1 MMKNN
6 NLILLVLVAGIAGCT
21 LPAYSLVSVG
31 PNAIEDM
38 QVQAGGGW
46 NLAPAAFTP
55 NARADAQTWTQ
66 DGPLLDRLVFIPGVP
81 DGEALLNVKQ
91 ESAALPVFRK
101 DMLPNE
107 LEELMESTIVK
118 VFGEGNAAVSTSNL
132 RPQMFGDNR
141 GVMFDMQAK
150 VTESPDYRG
159 TVGAFIANEKLYL
172 VYYLAAEPHYY
183 GKHESAAKAI
193 IESAQLVAAASE

>member
-1 MMKNN
+1 MKHR
-6 NLILLVLVAGIAGCT
+6 NLILLTLVASIAGCA
-21 LPAYSLVSVG
+21 LPAYSLVSAG
-31 PNAIEDM
+31 PNAIEGM

-81 DGEALLNVKQ
+81 DGEALLNVKE

-107 LEELMESTIVK
+107 IEELMESTIVK

-141 GVMFDMQAK
+141 GVMFDLQAK

-159 TVGAFIANEKLYL
+159 TVGAFIANDKLYL
-172 VYYLAAEPHYY
+172 LYYLAAEPYYY
-183 GKHESAAKAI
+183 GKHESAAQAI
-193 IESAQLVAAASE
+193 IESARLAAAKPE

>member
-1 MMKNN
+1 MRISK
-6 NLILLVLVAGIAGCT
+6 LILLVLVAGIAGCA
-21 LPAYSLVSVG
+21 LPAYTLVSVG
-31 PNAIEDM
+31 PNAIADM
-38 QVQAGGGW
+38 RVQAGGGW

-55 NARADAQTWTQ
+55 NGRADAQTWTQ

-81 DGEALLNVKQ
+81 DGEALLNVKE

-101 DMLPNE
+101 DMLPND

-141 GVMFDMQAK
+141 GVVFDMQAK

-172 VYYLAAEPHYY
+172 IYYLAAEPYYY

-193 IESAQLVAAASE
+193 INSTQLVAAAPE

>member
-1 MMKNN
+1 MTKNRN
-6 NLILLVLVAGIAGCT
+6 FILLVLMASISGCA

-31 PNAIEDM
+31 PNEIEDM

-46 NLAPAAFTP
+46 NRAPVAFTP
-55 NARADAQTWTQ
+55 NAHDGAQTWTQ

-81 DGEALLNVKQ
+81 DGEALLTVDDD
-91 ESAALPVFRK
+91 SAALPVFRK

-118 VFGEGNAAVSTSNL
+118 LFGEGNAAVNTSNL

-159 TVGAFIANEKLYL
+159 TVGAFIANDELYL
-172 VYYLAAEPHYY
+172 MFYLAAEPNYY
-183 GKHESAAKAI
+183 GKHESAATAI
-193 IESAQLVAAASE
+193 IESAQMVAAASG

>member
-1 MMKNN
+1 MIRISK
-6 NLILLVLVAGIAGCT
+6 LILLVLVAGIAGCA
-21 LPAYSLVSVG
+21 LPAYTLVSVG
-31 PNAIEDM
+31 PNAIADM
-38 QVQAGGGW
+38 RVQAGGGW

-66 DGPLLDRLVFIPGVP
+66 DGPLLDRLVFIPGVS
-81 DGEALLNVKQ
+81 DGEALLNVKE

-101 DMLPNE
+101 DMLPND

-172 VYYLAAEPHYY
+172 IYYLAAEPYYY

-193 IESAQLVAAASE
+193 INSTQLVAAAPE

>member
-1 MMKNN
+1 MMRISK
-6 NLILLVLVAGIAGCT
+6 LILLVLVAGIAGCA
-21 LPAYSLVSVG
+21 LPAYTLVSVG
-31 PNAIEDM
+31 PNAIADM
-38 QVQAGGGW
+38 RVQAGGGW

-81 DGEALLNVKQ
+81 DGEALLNVKE

-101 DMLPNE
+101 DMLPND

-172 VYYLAAEPHYY
+172 IYYLAAEPYYY

-193 IESAQLVAAASE
+193 INSTQLVAAAPE